1 MSESIE
7 DLKRLQERTEAF
19 RMEQFPLTL
28 QTGTIPMPDSVLWQE
43 MFLARLRATFD
54 IPVAAMDADRGIVE
68 YHRRFPAADALPPGG
83 EIYGE
88 SLRREANEAGIRIFP
103 RASEKSHD

>member
-54 IPVAAMDADRGIVE
+54 IPVAAMGCGSRDCRV
-68 YHRRFPAADALPPGG
+68 PQALSSGG
-83 EIYGE
+83 RIATWWRDI
-88 SLRREANEAGIRIFP
+88 RRELAKG
-103 RASEKSHD
+103 SERSRHQDIPKGQREIP